1 MLFDCVGKMLGQ
13 LLPKFPPQSDED
25 VDFLMDL
32 IVTSK
37 FACKYIV
44 YNVPSRS
51 FRATKQLSPHPEGAA
66 PPLSIRMGGPN
77 L

>member
-1 MLFDCVGKMLGQ
+1 MLFDCVGETLGQ

-32 IVTSK
+32 K

-44 YNVPSRS
+44 YSVFLDYLDYLDYLDRLLRLLRLHILLRLLIQ
-51 FRATKQLSPHPEGAA
+51 F
-66 PPLSIRMGGPN
+66 
-77 L
+77 